1 MRAQSEAAT
10 PVNFRRAQAALP
22 GMLVSLAI
30 LAALSGAP
38 AHAEWVAS
46 AKSRARLI
54 DGGVI
59 DGVRYAGLQISLSGA
74 AVTYWRDPGEAGAPP
89 AFDFSRSENLLEA
102 SPLYPQ
108 PARIDE
114 GGVQAFGYQREVLFP
129 IRVEARQKDQ
139 PVALDLSL
147 DYAVCE
153 AICLPVRAHLRLDLP
168 PAPLADEPAARLIAE
183 ALTKIPRPLDSA
195 QARDFARISPA
206 ADARGKPQWLL
217 HFQQDKA
224 DDVFV
229 EAPPGFYVESRPAG
243 ESNAF
248 VLTLL
253 DHPAKKPLPDAP
265 LRVTV
270 AGSSPVEF
278 ELVLPPGRR

>member
-10 PVNFRRAQAALP
+10 PVNFRRA
-22 GMLVSLAI
+22 
-30 LAALSGAP
+30 LAALFSLAAIFGGA
-38 AHAEWVAS
+38 AHAEWVS
-46 AKSRARLI
+46 STKSQARLI

-59 DGVRYAGLQISLSGA
+59 DGVRYAGVQIRLSGA

-89 AFDFSRSENLLEA
+89 AFDFSRSENLAEA
-102 SPLYPQ
+102 TPLYPQ

-139 PVALDLSL
+139 AIVLDLSL

-153 AICLPVRAHLRLDLP
+153 TICLPVHARLRLDLP
-168 PAPLADEPAARLIAE
+168 PAPQAEAASGLLLAE
-183 ALTKIPRPLDSA
+183 ALKTIPRPLDATQAKAFA
-195 QARDFARISPA
+195 QIAPA
-206 ADARGKPQWLL
+206 ATQMGKPQWLL
-217 HFQQDKA
+217 HIVQDKA
-224 DDVFV
+224 EAVFV

-243 ESNAF
+243 EGNAF
-248 VLTLL
+248 LLTLL
-253 DHPAKKPLPDAP
+253 EHPAGKPMPDAP

-270 AGSSPVEF
+270 AGPAPAEF
-278 ELVLPPGRR
+278 ELVLPQARR

>member
-153 AICLPVRAHLRLDLP
+153 AICLPVHAQLRLDLP
-168 PAPLADEPAARLIAE
+168 PAPRVDAASRLLLAE
-183 ALTKIPRPLDSA
+183 ALKTIPRPLDAA
-195 QARDFARISPA
+195 QARAFAQIAPA
-206 ADARGKPQWLL
+206 ASEKGKPVWLL
-217 HFQQDKA
+217 HILQDKA
-224 DDVFV
+224 ENIFV
-229 EAPPGFYVESRPAG
+229 EAPPGFYVESHPAN

-253 DHPAKKPLPDAP
+253 EHPAGKPMPDAP

-270 AGSSPVEF
+270 AGPAPAEF
-278 ELVLPPGRR
+278 DLLLPQGRH

>member
-10 PVNFRRAQAALP
+10 PVNFRAARAAL
-22 GMLVSLAI
+22 LA
-30 LAALSGAP
+30 LAAFCAAP
-38 AHAEWVAS
+38 AQAEWVSS
-46 AKSRARLI
+46 AKSQARLI
-54 DGGVI
+54 DGGLI
-59 DGVRYAGLQISLSGA
+59 QGQRYAGVQIRLSGA

-89 AFDFSRSENLLEA
+89 VFDFSGSENLSLA
-102 SPLYPQ
+102 QTLYPR

-114 GGVQAFGYQREVLFP
+114 GGVQAFGYRYEVVFP
-129 IRVEARQKDQ
+129 IRVTPREKDQ
-139 PVALDLSL
+139 PVVLDLSL